1 MGGLVPDIGNGDN
14 NLGGTKE
21 IVDVYVILVVF
32 AFCGW
37 GTLTDFEDQDT
48 NIERVRR
55 CLFVY

>member
-1 MGGLVPDIGNGDN
+1 MGGLVPDIGNRDN

-21 IVDVYVILVVF
+21 MVDVYVILVVF
-32 AFCGW
+32 PFCGW